1 MKIVMASDHR
11 GIALKKKI
19 TEVCLANGWPL
30 SDLGPE
36 TGESVDYPD
45 FALKACREVVRGRAD
60 MGILICGTG
69 IGMSMAA
76 DKVRGIRA
84 ALCYNPEVALLA
96 RKHNDA
102 NVLVLSAD
110 YTDEKTLA
118 VLLKNFVTTGFEGG
132 RHQRRV
138 DKMSH
143 LEQQEIETSQNKNE
157 EELC

>member
-1 MKIVMASDHR
+1 MNIVMASDHR

-19 TEVCLANGWPL
+19 NEIFTANGWQL

-36 TGESVDYPD
+36 TDESVDYPD
-45 FALKACREVVRGRAD
+45 FALKACLEVISGRAD

-69 IGMSMAA
+69 IGMSIAA
-76 DKVRGIRA
+76 NKVSGIRA
-84 ALCYNPEVALLA
+84 ALCYNPEVALMA
-96 RKHNDA
+96 RRHNDA

-118 VLLKNFVTTGFEGG
+118 VLLSNFLTTDFEGG

-143 LEQQEIETSQNKNE
+143 LEHQEYETTKNKNE

>member
-1 MKIVMASDHR
+1 MKTVMASDHR

-19 TEVCLANGWPL
+19 TEVFLANGWPL

-60 MGILICGTG
+60 RGILICGTG
-69 IGMSMAA
+69 IGMSIAA
-76 DKVRGIRA
+76 NKVRGIRA

>member
-1 MKIVMASDHR
+1 MKTVMASDHR

-19 TEVCLANGWPL
+19 AEVFLANGWPL

-76 DKVRGIRA
+76 NKVRGIRA